1 MKKLKVTIEG
11 TEYTIDIEKAKS
23 LGVLKEGAIIK
34 DFKVGDM
41 YALNEL
47 EAIIIIETGYCS
59 GSYSI
64 IGLSEGLGHYSDF
77 GEDGV
82 SSAKMLEYLQMH
94 YTSNHFVKNINNDF
108 KKLVKKALENQ

>member
-1 MKKLKVTIEG
+1 MKQLKVTIEG
-11 TEYTIDIEKAKS
+11 TEYTLDIEKAKN

-41 YALNEL
+41 YALDEY

-64 IGLSEGLGHYSDF
+64 IGLSEGLDHYSDF

-82 SSAKMLEYLQMH
+82 GSSKMLEYLQMN

-108 KKLVKKALENQ
+108 KKLVKETLKNQ